1 MCLIKTIKMKVA
13 VTMNDDGHFL
23 VSSTS
28 EREECLDIL
37 KRISDGE
44 FFEDLYEDALD
55 TCDLTYDDLFDCPLN
70 RFEQFLYRFEERGR
84 FELVEI

>member
-1 MCLIKTIKMKVA
+1 MYIKTIKMKVA

-44 FFEDLYEDALD
+44 LFEDLYEDALD
-55 TCDLTYDDLFDCPLN
+55 TCDLTYDDLFDCPLD
-70 RFEQFLYRFEERGR
+70 RFEQFLYQFEERGR